1 MINVIFAL
9 NRRKDDAPDMERP
22 IQCQIRYIVNG
33 ETVRMNFATGQT
45 CKIRHFK
52 NQKVYHTVQ
61 FATQI
66 NARLNEIRKRA
77 ERLYRDAV
85 EQGKMP
91 VKEKLKDQILLG
103 TYKVEEERDLM
114 TDFAAF
120 IEYHNDK
127 GTSKGSMSHI
137 LNLKT
142 HLEQFAKRQRFTLTY
157 DNINLAFYGKF
168 LRYLQDYEHRDG
180 ATYQENTVGNFIKKL
195 KMFLNWA
202 KGNGWNPYDY
212 YHHPDFKIPDKRVDN
227 IYLEQSELNALAA
240 LDLRNRPH
248 LNLTRHWFLLACE
261 TGMRYSDYIQ
271 LKKSNIREV
280 ASGYDFIYEP
290 RKTSKSSKMKVTVPL
305 SVTAV
310 QILLRYG
317 FDMPRPVSNQKMNKG
332 LKELATL
339 AGIDKNVGTHTARR
353 TFATLCYKG
362 ENEIPVQAIMKITGH
377 RTEKEFYKYLC
388 IDGQENADMFRQK
401 DERYRIAASGL
412 LEGNLKIV

>member
-9 NRRKDDAPDMERP
+9 NRRKDDAPDIERP
-22 IQCQIRYIVNG
+22 IQCQIRYVVNG

-45 CKIRHFK
+45 CKIRHFR

-91 VKEKLKDQILLG
+91 VKEKLKDQILSG

-114 TDFAAF
+114 NDFDAF
-120 IEYHNDK
+120 IGYHKDK

-142 HLEQFAKRQRFTLTY
+142 HLEQFTKRQRYPLTY
-157 DNINLAFYGKF
+157 DNINLLFYGKF

-180 ATYQENTVGNFIKKL
+180 ATYEDNTVGNFIKKL

-202 KGNGWNPYDY
+202 KGNGWNPFDF
-212 YHHPDFKIPDKRVDN
+212 YHHPDFKIPDKRVEN
-227 IYLEQSELNALAA
+227 VYLDQSEVDALAA
-240 LDLRNRPH
+240 LDLRTRTH
-248 LNLTRHWFLLACE
+248 LNLARQWFALACE
-261 TGMRYSDYIQ
+261 TGMRYSDYTQ
-271 LKKSNIREV
+271 LKK
-280 ASGYDFIYEP
+280 ASIKAVTNGYDFTYEP
-290 RKTSKSSKMKVTVPL
+290 RKTSKSSKMQVTIPL

-310 QILLRYG
+310 QILLRHG
-317 FDMPRPVSNQKMNKG
+317 FEMPRPASNQKMNKS
-332 LKELATL
+332 LKELARL
-339 AGIDKNVGTHTARR
+339 AGIDKNIGTHTARR
-353 TFATLCYKG
+353 TFATLRYKDCFP
-362 ENEIPVQAIMKITGH
+362 IQAIMKITGH

-388 IDGQENADMFRQK
+388 IDGQENASLFRQM
-401 DERYRIAASGL
+401 DDRYKIETTGL
-412 LEGNLKIV
+412 LETKLKIV